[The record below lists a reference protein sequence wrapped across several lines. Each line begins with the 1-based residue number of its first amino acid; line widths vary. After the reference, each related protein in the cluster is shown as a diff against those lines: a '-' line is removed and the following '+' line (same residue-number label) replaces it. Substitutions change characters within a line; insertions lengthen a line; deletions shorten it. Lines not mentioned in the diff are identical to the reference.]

1 MPSANRSRSMTW
13 TLNNYTPEEI
23 EHIKNGPFKF
33 IVFQHERGAE
43 GTPHLQGY
51 CQLQDAVS
59 FNRWKELISPRAH
72 LEKTKGSPR
81 SNYEYCTKA
90 ETREAGTEPFV
101 RGDIPTPGQRTD
113 IEGVYAL
120 AKDPTKR
127 LRDIADAN
135 GEVFL
140 KFFKGVTATRALFSE
155 PRREPTVVHWLF
167 GPTGT
172 GKSRLAY
179 ELAPNA
185 YWKPGGNNW
194 WDGYDPIEH
203 EDIII
208 DDFRSNL
215 APFSEILRLFDRYPM
230 QVPVK
235 GGYTNFRPRR
245 IFVTTSKHPNQTWL
259 TTAEEAMDQLLR
271 RLTTVVEFLP
281 GGIKRF
287 HKGTPADIP
296 DAAIVDPLEQAFDEH
311 RAEAQAPG
319 EAQGP
324 PGGGPELEDFV
335 FNDLIDLDLI

>member
-1 MPSANRSRSMTW
+1 MPSANRSRSITW
-13 TLNNYTPEEI
+13 TLNNYTAEEI

-33 IVFQHERGAE
+33 VVFQQERGAN

-51 CQLQDAVS
+51 CSMQNGVS

-72 LEKTKGSPR
+72 LEASKGSPR
-81 SNYEYCTKA
+81 ANYEYCTKA

-101 RGDIPTPGQRTD
+101 RGDVPTPGQRTD
-113 IEGVYAL
+113 LEGVYAL

-127 LRDIADAN
+127 MRDVADAN

-140 KFFKGVTATRALFSE
+140 KCYRGINAVRALFSE
-155 PRREPTVVHWLF
+155 PRREPTIVHWFF

-179 ELAPNA
+179 EIAPGA

-215 APFSEILRLFDRYPM
+215 APFSELLRLFDRYPM
-230 QVPVK
+230 QVPIK

-245 IFVTTSKHPNQTWL
+245 IFVTTSKHPTATWL

-271 RLTTVVEFLP
+271 RLTTIVEFLP
-281 GGIKRF
+281 GGFKRF
-287 HKGTPADIP
+287 HKGTVNDLP
-296 DAAIVDPLEQAFDEH
+296 DFAIVDPLEQLDREH
-311 RAEAQAPG
+311 RPEEEEAL
-319 EAQGP
+319 E
-324 PGGGPELEDFV
+324 GGPELNFENLFDED
-335 FNDLIDLDLI
+335 LLDII